1 MVKPNWDIFNSKFSE
16 NKRDNFE
23 WFCYVLFCKEYN
35 KPFGIFRY
43 KNQSAIETEP
53 LEIGTEVIGF
63 QSKFY
68 DGTISSNHK
77 DELIDTIANAKRDYP
92 NITKIIF
99 YINSEF
105 GQGVGTREPKALSN
119 TNEKASELNIEIEWR
134 LKSYF
139 ESPFVTIEQ
148 AIISSHFFENSSII
162 DTVFQKQQ
170 QIKSIL
176 NIIHSDILFNNER
189 IEINR
194 ENELNT
200 ITKNLEKNQLLL
212 IHGNAGVGKTALI
225 KKLYE
230 NKKDIPFYIFNARD
244 LNITNINELASNYSF
259 YDFINI
265 NKDDK
270 EKIIVI
276 DSAEKLLDII
286 DNTPIIEFLS
296 AIVKSNWKII
306 FTTRNNYLEDLQGV
320 LLDTFRVPFYPIN
333 LDEITNE
340 QLLLISKE
348 KDFLLP
354 DNEKVL
360 DLIKKPFYLNEY
372 LKCYKAEEIFNLK
385 QFKEALWNNVIVKR
399 DINRGKAF
407 LELSNNRALT
417 GQFYIVETNFK
428 NSVKDLIKDGII
440 GNESKGYFIAHD
452 IYEEWALEK
461 FIDIHFEKREG
472 TISFFNSIGYNLP
485 IRRSFRNWISDKLF
499 LNQEDIKTF
508 IEDCIENEELDTFWK
523 DEILI
528 AVLLSK
534 YSDAFFEYFENELL
548 NDSNF
553 NLLKR
558 ISFLLRLA
566 CKKADKSFFENIG
579 LKKQLPSIFNNI
591 FLEPKGYGWSS
602 YIKFI
607 FNNLDRID
615 YKKMNFVL
623 PIIFEWNNKYK
634 KGETTKFASLIALNY
649 YNNLLNEG
657 YYEKEPSNLIKTI
670 LFGASEIKNELEKI
684 FKEVVE
690 NKYVKYNDPYY
701 ELCKP
706 ILTKMEYNH
715 IAKISTK
722 YVLKLAD
729 LFWYKPQR
737 KKRNYR
743 YDELEE
749 EEYSLVDEHEFRYFP
764 SSLFQTPIFWCL
776 EVEQNLTFDFILD
789 FTNKTIKSFLDTK
802 RNSRD
807 IYKVNFSINN
817 IKIEQLHNSTLWGM
831 YRGMNTSPYLLQSI
845 LIALEVYLL
854 SKAKVLD
861 KKNLETLLSYL
872 LIKAEN
878 SAITAVIAS
887 IVLAYPEKTF
897 DIALELF
904 KVKEFIE
911 SDFNRAITEHTNNID
926 MSFDFTSQ
934 MHSLERETESKR
946 EHRKESLSNS
956 MFKYQL
962 LDKKYKKE
970 KILIEEIIDNY
981 YNEIDKKPKENKDWK
996 LFISNHID
1004 LRNMNVKE
1012 EVNKENQI
1020 VMSFEPKLNEELSNY
1035 KKTVLESI
1043 NEANKYTQLSLWSTL
1058 KLDNNEKHKEYDIYS
1073 SNIPLVIKR
1082 IKEILESN
1090 DIFNE
1095 RIPIDCSCILLRD
1108 FNKYLN
1114 KEEKILCKEILIDH
1128 IFHRDADYNIEK
1140 YISVFPTLIKQFSKE
1155 KDDLKMKL
1163 LKLLRLGYGIPTFI
1177 SMWETDSKDVY
1188 SLVIAFLVLE
1198 PLYNIRYDEYRH
1210 REDRSGYRE
1219 RLDYSKIWDEILEE
1233 NKEIVKKFYN
1243 NELSFEDIPIF
1254 KSINIEVLSKV
1265 FNIFPMKI
1273 ETDEVRDLSYKLNNT
1288 ISNKILLDKEDKVS
1302 YQNRDSFCLNLSYI
1316 MLNSKFDEI
1325 DLYLKPIFDNFRS
1338 CEVISSLLDTL
1349 INTQKVLNKYECFWY
1364 IWEKLRE
1371 PIVFLCK
1378 KGDGYGYIDKII
1390 QSYFFSGYTFGRN
1403 IFPDNVKEWHTLKNK
1418 NRKFFKEVSESLGHC
1433 VTTLDSLSTILNGVA
1448 SNYFNDGVFWI
1459 SNILKHNNFTNK
1471 KLGVNTV
1478 YNLEILMRKYIYENR
1493 IKIVQTKNIKD
1504 SLLIILDF
1512 LIEKG
1517 SSRSYILRERIL

>member
-53 LEIGTEVIGF
+53 INVGEEVIGF

-105 GQGVGTREPKALSN
+105 GQGVGTREPKALSD
-119 TNEKASELNIEIEWR
+119 TNEKARELNIEIEWR

-170 QIKSIL
+170 QTESIL
-176 NIIHSDILFNNER
+176 NIIHSDILFNNEK

-200 ITKNLEKNQLLL
+200 ITKNLEKNQVLL

-244 LNITNINELASNYSF
+244 LNITNINELINNYSF

-306 FTTRNNYLEDLQGV
+306 FTTRNSYLEDLQGV

-348 KDFLLP
+348 NDFLLP

-372 LKCYKAEEIFNLK
+372 LKCYKPEEIFNLK

-417 GQFYIVETNFK
+417 GQFYILETNFK
-428 NSVKDLIKDGII
+428 DSVNDLIKDGII

-499 LNQEDIKTF
+499 LNQEEIKTF

-534 YSDAFFEYFENELL
+534 YADGFFEYFEDELL

-566 CKKADKSFFENIG
+566 CKKGDKSVFEKIG

-591 FLEPKGYGWSS
+591 FVEPKGYGWSS

-634 KGETTKFASLIALNY
+634 EGETTKYSSLIALSY
-649 YNNLLNEG
+649 YDSLLNEK
-657 YYEKEPSNLIKTI
+657 YYADESSNFVKTI
-670 LFGASEIKNELEKI
+670 LFGASEIKNELENI
-684 FKEVVE
+684 FKEVIK
-690 NKYVKYNDPYY
+690 NKYVKHNDPYY

-715 IAKISTK
+715 IAKISTN
-722 YVLKLAD
+722 YVLELAN

-743 YDELEE
+743 YDELE

-776 EVEQNLTFDFILD
+776 EAEQNLTLDFILD
-789 FTNKTIKSFLDTK
+789 FTNKTIKSFLDSK
-802 RNSRD
+802 RNNYYTD
-807 IYKVNFSINN
+807 KVKFSIDN
-817 IKIEQLHNSTLWGM
+817 IRIEQIHNSTLWEM

-845 LIALEVYLL
+845 LMSLEVYLL
-854 SKAKVLD
+854 NKAKVLD
-861 KKNLETLLSYL
+861 KKELQNLLSYL
-872 LIKAEN
+872 LIKAET
-878 SAITAVIAS
+878 SAITSVVTS
-887 IVLAYPEKTF
+887 IVVAYPEKTF
-897 DIALELF
+897 AIALELF

-911 SDFNRAITEHTNNID
+911 SDFNRATAEHTNNMD
-926 MSFDFTSQ
+926 MSFDDISQ
-934 MHSLERETESKR
+934 VFSMEREAESKR
-946 EHRKESLSNS
+946 EHRKVSISNI
-956 MFKYQL
+956 MFQYQYL
-962 LDKKYKKE
+962 GEKYKKE
-970 KILIEEIIDNY
+970 KFLIEEIMDNY
-981 YNEIDKKPKENKDWK
+981 YSDIDKNPKENKAWK

-1004 LRNMNVKE
+1004 LRNMTVKE
-1012 EVNKENQI
+1012 EVTKGNQI
-1020 VMSFEPKLNEELSNY
+1020 VVSFEPKLNEELNNY

-1043 NEANKYTQLSLWSTL
+1043 NEANKYTQLSLWSTC
-1058 KLDNNEKHKEYDIYS
+1058 KLDNNEKHKKYDIYS
-1073 SNIPLVIKR
+1073 SNIPLVIKQ
-1082 IKEILESN
+1082 IKEILESC

-1095 RIPIDCSCILLRD
+1095 GIPINCACILLRD
-1108 FNKYLN
+1108 FKELLN
-1114 KEEKILCKEILIDH
+1114 NEEKILCKEIIINH
-1128 IFHRDADYNIEK
+1128 IFHKDTDYNIEK
-1140 YISVFPTLIKQFSKE
+1140 YISVLPILIKLFPNE
-1155 KDDLKMKL
+1155 KNDLKLKL
-1163 LKLLRLGYGIPTFI
+1163 LKLLRKGYGVPTFLN
-1177 SMWETDSKDVY
+1177 MWETDYKDIY
-1188 SLVIAFLVLE
+1188 SLVIAFLALE
-1198 PLYNIRYDEYRH
+1198 PLYDIRYDEYRH

-1219 RLDYSKIWDEILEE
+1219 RLDFSKIWDEILVE
-1233 NKEIVKKFYN
+1233 NKEIIEKLFVN
-1243 NELSFEDIPIF
+1243 TLAVEDISNFELIH
-1254 KSINIEVLSKV
+1254 IRILSKA
-1265 FNIFPMKI
+1265 FNILPFINK
-1273 ETDEVRDLSYKLNNT
+1273 TDEIRNLSYKLSNT
-1288 ISNKILLDKEDKVS
+1288 ITNKILLDNEDKVG
-1302 YQNRDSFCLNLSYI
+1302 YEDRDSFCFSISYI
-1316 MLNSKFDEI
+1316 MLSSKFNEI
-1325 DLYLKPIFDNFRS
+1325 DIYLKPIIDNFKS
-1338 CEVISSLLDTL
+1338 CELIPSLLDAL
-1349 INTQKVLNKYECFWY
+1349 INAQKDLNEYEHFWY
-1364 IWEKLRE
+1364 IWEKFKE
-1371 PIVFLCK
+1371 PIIELCK
-1378 KGDGYGYIDKII
+1378 IGDAYGYINKII
-1390 QSYFFSGYTFGRN
+1390 QSYLFASYNILGKN
-1403 IFPDNVKEWHTLKNK
+1403 IFSDDVKEWHTLKDK
-1418 NRKFFKEVSESLGHC
+1418 NRKFFKQASESIGHC
-1433 VTTLDSLSTILNGVA
+1433 VTTLDSLSIILNGVA
-1448 SNYFNDGVFWI
+1448 SNYSTDGIYWI
-1459 SNILKHNNFTNK
+1459 SNILKQNDFVNK

-1478 YNLEILMRKYIYENR
+1478 YNLEILTRKYIYENR
-1493 IKIVQTKNIKD
+1493 IKIIQTKNIKD
-1504 SLLIILDF
+1504 NLLVILDF
-1512 LIEKG
+1512 LIEST
-1517 SSRSYILRERIL
+1517 SSRAYMLRERIL